1 MPASKK
7 ARLLVYRTEA
17 YLVEQTSVLYTRSLA
32 FFYLLGKPL
41 IINDSDLDLLS
52 SHHRLLASQR
62 RAKDIEKLV

>member
-32 FFYLLGKPL
+32 LYLLGKPL